1 MMTRNKRLLYVGVS
15 FIALLLLFGCSA
27 NKSVSDTSVRPDMQ
41 ETGYISDVTFE
52 KMTGKERLTIFLSA
66 IPGYTV
72 SRESETVLM
81 INLEDTFVPDS
92 LRKNHGEGMLT
103 NLRYC
108 SFAPQTAKKGK
119 EAVATISLNEMVP
132 YRVTKQEDSI
142 VVTFDVSALASRSSD
157 SAFDSSTIAMA
168 TRLAEEALAE
178 EGETVDQDEIVKY
191 RGQKISLSFQ
201 DANIKSVFRSISEV
215 SGYNIV
221 AGPGVDQKVTVFM
234 KDVPWDQ
241 ALDTILE
248 INGLGKKTTASVI
261 TVLPLEELQKAE
273 EAQLKKDVAQG
284 KLQQISI
291 EAKIVEVS
299 TSFTQQLGIRWGYGY
314 QNTWNGRDYGILM
327 GTSATGEVA
336 TLPGNV
342 GLTNSNIAVN
352 FPGVDAAS
360 VTTPGIG
367 LIVGAD
373 KFVLDA
379 KLEALELTGDGKII
393 SSPKVTTLDNVKA
406 TIKQGQE
413 IPYVVV
419 DDEGNRTI
427 EFKDAA
433 LLLEVKP
440 TITPEGKISM
450 EIKASNDYPDWSN
463 ANVNK
468 ENPPINT
475 NSVVSTVLVNNSDT
489 LVVGGVFKLD
499 DQSVTE
505 GIPGLSNMPMVGW
518 LFKVKTVVQTKREL
532 LIFVTPRI
540 IRDM

>member
-1 MMTRNKRLLYVGVS
+1 MMTRNKRLLYAGVS

-27 NKSVSDTSVRPDMQ
+27 HRSVPDTAVRPHTQ

-52 KMTGKERLTIFLSA
+52 KMAGKERLTIFLSE

-92 LRKNHGEGMLT
+92 LRKNHGEGMLD
-103 NLRYC
+103 NVRYC
-108 SFAPQTAKKGK
+108 SFSPQAAECGKG
-119 EAVATISLNEMVP
+119 AVATISLNEMAP
-132 YRVTKQEDSI
+132 YRVTKNEDSI
-142 VVTFDVSALASRSSD
+142 VVTFDVSALASRSPD

-168 TRLAEEALAE
+168 TKLAKEALTE
-178 EGETVDQDEIVKY
+178 EGAAGDQDEIVKY
-191 RGQKISLSFQ
+191 SGQKISLSFQ

-314 QNTWNGRDYGILM
+314 QNTWGGRDYGILM
-327 GTSATGEVA
+327 GSSAMGEVT

-352 FPGVDAAS
+352 FPGVASDAVS
-360 VTTPGIG
+360 TPGIG

-379 KLEALELTGDGKII
+379 KLEALAMTGDGKII

-499 DQSVTE
+499 DQSITE
-505 GIPGLSNMPMVGW
+505 GVPGLSNMPVVGW

-540 IRDM
+540 IRDI